1 MILLSND
8 MFDYIVR
15 LLGWAVEGGT
25 KVSQHPVVYLEFVW
39 KSNPLQTCSM
49 AEIYKELAQVWVPL
63 MH

>member
-25 KVSQHPVVYLEFVW
+25 KVSQHPVGMEKGIFSYRIHEDSLKILE
-39 KSNPLQTCSM
+39 M
-49 AEIYKELAQVWVPL
+49 RAI
-63 MH
+63 

>member
-25 KVSQHPVVYLEFVW
+25 KVSQHPVCHGENLLFQTVTVITRIQGVAI
-39 KSNPLQTCSM
+39 PLSPPPQTN
-49 AEIYKELAQVWVPL
+49 I
-63 MH
+63 

>member
-25 KVSQHPVVYLEFVW
+25 KVSQHPVHQFSESLKIAVVSRIHC
-39 KSNPLQTCSM
+39 KS
-49 AEIYKELAQVWVPL
+49 KK
-63 MH
+63 

>member
-25 KVSQHPVVYLEFVW
+25 KVSQHPVHNIGSDVNTSTYHG
-39 KSNPLQTCSM
+39 T
-49 AEIYKELAQVWVPL
+49 
-63 MH
+63 